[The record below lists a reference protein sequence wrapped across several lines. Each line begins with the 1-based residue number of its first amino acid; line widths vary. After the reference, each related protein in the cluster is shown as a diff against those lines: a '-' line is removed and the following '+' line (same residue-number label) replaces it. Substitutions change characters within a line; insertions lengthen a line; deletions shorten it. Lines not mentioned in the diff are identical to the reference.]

1 MTLTRWIRITA
12 GTLLWCGAVAGFVWF
27 LGVADGRGSE
37 TASATL
43 SYFSTRDAL
52 YTVKLPRQVR
62 IDVGTVVVER
72 DWSSADGELS
82 VETPTIPAGHRFVG
96 EVAALLD
103 ADGKPQ
109 PYLYGTAR
117 AVTMRLFD
125 GSQPLKH
132 DARIRVIEVP
142 QTFRWVVQTLF
153 TDDATVRLAEEWN
166 RTMYRHR
173 DEFFALLTPVAR
185 KLAADLEALLT
196 AELPLFL
203 ERHEAETRQLM
214 SKVEREFAGENLLA
228 LFQQEIWPT
237 VEAKLGPVL
246 ERIGGEIW
254 KKVPLWGFSWR
265 FAYERLPLTNDDHFR
280 KAWDDFV
287 DEHVVPTIQTHSHEV
302 LDSIRSVSADA
313 LKNPRITGHLRASFR
328 AVFADPAFQQLAQEF
343 LKESVLDN
351 PRFHALVR
359 KQWNS
364 PHVVLAVNKA
374 GSYLEPMIR
383 RMGDHILGTRTDGIT
398 KKFARVLRA
407 QVLLKDHH
415 RIVISRGSADAPS
428 LAPESSI
435 EATLEWESSR

>member
-27 LGVADGRGSE
+27 LGVADGRGNE

-43 SYFSTRDAL
+43 SYFSTRRAT
-52 YTVKLPRQVR
+52 YTVQLPRQLR
-62 IDVGTVVVER
+62 IDVGTVVIEA
-72 DWSSADGELS
+72 DPSAPGEAT
-82 VETPTIPAGHRFVG
+82 VETPTLPTGHRFVG

-103 ADGKPQ
+103 PDGDPQ

-117 AVTMRLFD
+117 AVRIRLFD
-125 GSQPLKH
+125 GSKPLKQG
-132 DARIRVIEVP
+132 ARVRVVEVP
-142 QTFRWVVQTLF
+142 QTFAWVVKTLL
-153 TDDATVRLAEEWN
+153 TDDATVRLAAEWN
-166 RTMYRHR
+166 RTMYVHR
-173 DEFFALLTPVAR
+173 DEFFALLTPVAQE
-185 KLAADLEALLT
+185 LTTDLEALLT
-196 AELPLFL
+196 AELPAFL
-203 ERHEAETRQLM
+203 KRHEAQVQKLM
-214 SKVEREFAGENLLA
+214 SKVEREFAGENLVT

-237 VEAKLGPVL
+237 AEAKLGPVL

-280 KAWDDFV
+280 KAWDAFV
-287 DEHVVPTIQTHSHEV
+287 DEHVVPTIRTHSQEV
-302 LDSIRSVSADA
+302 VDSIRKVSADA
-313 LKNPRITGHLRASFR
+313 LKNPRIAAHLRASFR
-328 AVFADPAFQQLAQEF
+328 AVFADPGFQQLAQEF

-364 PHVVLAVNKA
+364 PHVEQAVNKA

-383 RMGDHILGTRTDGIT
+383 RMGDHILGTRADGIT
-398 KKFARVLRA
+398 KEFARVLRA

-415 RIVISRGSADAPS
+415 RILISRGGTDAPI
-428 LAPESSI
+428 LAPGSSI
-435 EATLEWESSR
+435 EATLEWENSR